1 MHIQEP
7 FVALGTIKRPGT
19 MVNGYQRG
27 DGVPASV
34 VEDWDLVVGEQ
45 VIPFDTGVVGRPGDG
60 GSRADW
66 QAYAVGQGMDPA
78 EAEAASLEDLVA
90 AYPEPDEDAEAR
102 PLPVPG
108 SMPERPDADARKAD
122 WVAYVIA
129 MGADKEW
136 ANAKGTTK
144 AELQDWDESTGP
156 GYPTPTPEVGDPLA
170 VQATE
175 LANG

>member
-1 MHIQEP
+1 MQVQEP
-7 FVALGTIKRPGT
+7 YVALGAIKRPGT

-27 DGVPASV
+27 DGVSQQV
-34 VEDWDLVVGEQ
+34 VESWDLVVGQE
-45 VIPFDTGVVGRPGDG
+45 VAPVDTSVVGRPGEGAD
-60 GSRADW
+60 RADW
-66 QAYAVGQGMDPA
+66 QAYAIGQGMSAEDAQAASLDDLRTAYPDA
-78 EAEAASLEDLVA
+78 EAEAK
-90 AYPEPDEDAEAR
+90 

-108 SMPERPDADARKAD
+108 SMPVRPEPDALKAE

-136 ANAKGTTK
+136 ANAKSTTK
-144 AELQDWDESTGP
+144 ADLQDWDESTGP
-156 GYPTPTPEVGDPLA
+156 GFATPVPEVGDPLA

>member
-1 MHIQEP
+1 MRTQEP
-7 FVALGTIKRPGT
+7 YVALGTIKRPGT

-34 VEDWDLVVGEQ
+34 VEDWELEVGQQ
-45 VIPFDTGVVGRPGDG
+45 VMPFDTSVVGRPTEDGD
-60 GSRADW
+60 RADW
-66 QAYAVGQGMDPA
+66 QAYAIGQGMDPA
-78 EAEAASLEDLVA
+78 EAQAASLDDLIA

-102 PLPVPG
+102 ALPVPG

-136 ANAKGTTK
+136 AQAKGTTK
-144 AELQDWDESTGP
+144 AELQDWDEGTGP
-156 GYPTPTPEVGDPLA
+156 GFAAPVGDPLA